1 MTYDLKEECPNIH
14 TIPLDL
20 TDWNATRLALET
32 LPAMDGLVNNAALA
46 ICKPFL
52 EVPPE
57 DIDL

>member
-1 MTYDLKEECPNIH
+1 MKEECPNIH

-52 EVPPE
+52 DVPPE

>member
-1 MTYDLKEECPNIH
+1 MTQFS
-14 TIPLDL
+14 LDRNCGSHHML

-32 LPAMDGLVNNAALA
+32 LPVMDGLVNNAALA